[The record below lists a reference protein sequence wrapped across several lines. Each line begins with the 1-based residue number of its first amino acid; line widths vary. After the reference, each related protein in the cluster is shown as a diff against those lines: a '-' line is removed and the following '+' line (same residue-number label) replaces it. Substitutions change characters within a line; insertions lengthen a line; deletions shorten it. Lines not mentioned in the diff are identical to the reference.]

1 MTRCPPSARTLSGHR
16 WVFQGKTSTACR
28 LARNGSLYSANSR
41 PGLALQEALELG
53 PAPLP
58 FPTLAASTACGVRI
72 FLSVPPCG
80 TLSQLAGRALCSIQH
95 LACRPS
101 SSASGWGHCRDP
113 CPKGAWWQGGGGRW
127 KIPETSSPHTTCWG
141 HHTAA
146 GQPFPKAP
154 WAGASPPWVPVVGA
168 HLLDAMGSVIPR
180 PAIWGSVASV
190 LFHNTLQNWRPS
202 GAAPLSFPWPL
213 VEKVWVTSGDPRKW
227 LPLIGARLVCLPPN
241 IHSPLDPGSPL
252 RVGCQPPLLRAP
264 FSHRLSHRRSF
275 RPCSPEAAGG
285 APRCL
290 GPCGLVGCGGQLKDR
305 SPTGSLRFWSTLGWG
320 TRVAGQW
327 NTCLSAGGCV

>member
-1 MTRCPPSARTLSGHR
+1 MHPILQMRKRGLFGDKHVASAVLMDLRRGHMARCPPSARTLSGHR
-16 WVFQGKTSTACR
+16 WVFQGKTSTACS

-53 PAPLP
+53 PAPPP

-80 TLSQLAGRALCSIQH
+80 TLSQLAGRALCSIQY

-146 GQPFPKAP
+146 GQPFSKAP
-154 WAGASPPWVPVVGA
+154 WAGASPPWVSVVGA

-180 PAIWGSVASV
+180 PAIWGSVASA
-190 LFHNTLQNWRPS
+190 LFHDTLKHWRPS
-202 GAAPLSFPWPL
+202 EAAPLSFPWPL
-213 VEKVWVTSGDPRKW
+213 VEKVWVTLGDPRRW
-227 LPLIGARLVCLPPN
+227 LPLIGAQLVCPCRHAFSSGSGFTFEGGMPAPSAE
-241 IHSPLDPGSPL
+241 SPLQPL
-252 RVGCQPPLLRAP
+252 PLSRTLLQTL
-264 FSHRLSHRRSF
+264 LS
-275 RPCSPEAAGG
+275 
-285 APRCL
+285 
-290 GPCGLVGCGGQLKDR
+290 
-305 SPTGSLRFWSTLGWG
+305 
-320 TRVAGQW
+320 
-327 NTCLSAGGCV
+327 